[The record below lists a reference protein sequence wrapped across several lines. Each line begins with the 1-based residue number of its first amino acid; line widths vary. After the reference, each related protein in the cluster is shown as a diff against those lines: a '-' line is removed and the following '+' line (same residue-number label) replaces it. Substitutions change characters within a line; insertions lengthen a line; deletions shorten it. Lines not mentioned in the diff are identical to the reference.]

1 LGCINYPKCRGARD
15 LPEKFVEF
23 VSPTVVLS
31 KEINEQLPLCAR
43 HARVHENFTLL
54 FVTRVLVAGKIAGMN
69 SLSSPPAAESGER
82 WRFLRD
88 VMVFQL
94 KLLLDNLRDFALVPI
109 SLVAALI
116 DLVYKGER
124 EGALFYKVLR
134 WGAHS
139 EEVIDVYSA
148 IEHYPAGNF
157 KVNPAYTVDA
167 VIARLE
173 GVVVREYE
181 KGGTAASIKAAL
193 DRAIDQLHRE
203 TKEKG
208 DRARDVVARAADKLR
223 INVGTLPAEQKE
235 KVEGA
240 IEKDE
245 REGDG

>member
-1 LGCINYPKCRGARD
+1 
-15 LPEKFVEF
+15 
-23 VSPTVVLS
+23 
-31 KEINEQLPLCAR
+31 
-43 HARVHENFTLL
+43 
-54 FVTRVLVAGKIAGMN
+54 VTRILLPARITDMS
-69 SLSSPPAAESGER
+69 SLSSSPPEGSGER

-88 VMVFQL
+88 VIVFQL

-148 IEHYPAGNF
+148 IEHHPPGSF
-157 KVNPAYTVDA
+157 KVNPAYRVDS

-208 DRARDVVARAADKLR
+208 DRARDVVAGATDKLR
-223 INVGTLPAEQKE
+223 VKIGPLQTEQEQK
-235 KVEGA
+235 VEEV
-240 IEKDE
+240 IDKEHE
-245 REGDG
+245 RDG

>member
-1 LGCINYPKCRGARD
+1 MTGILLPARITD
-15 LPEKFVEF
+15 M
-23 VSPTVVLS
+23 S
-31 KEINEQLPLCAR
+31 
-43 HARVHENFTLL
+43 
-54 FVTRVLVAGKIAGMN
+54 
-69 SLSSPPAAESGER
+69 SLSSSPPEGSGER

-88 VMVFQL
+88 VIVFQL

-148 IEHYPAGNF
+148 IEHHPPGSF
-157 KVNPAYTVDA
+157 KVNPAYRVDS

-181 KGGTAASIKAAL
+181 KGGTAASIKAAV

-208 DRARDVVARAADKLR
+208 DRARDVVAGATDKLR
-223 INVGTLPAEQKE
+223 VKIGPLQTEQEQK
-235 KVEGA
+235 VEEA
-240 IEKDE
+240 IDKEHE
-245 REGDG
+245 RDG

>member
-1 LGCINYPKCRGARD
+1 MKSL
-15 LPEKFVEF
+15 
-23 VSPTVVLS
+23 SPT
-31 KEINEQLPLCAR
+31 LP
-43 HARVHENFTLL
+43 T
-54 FVTRVLVAGKIAGMN
+54 AG
-69 SLSSPPAAESGER
+69 SSER

-148 IEHYPAGNF
+148 IEDHPPDRF
-157 KVNPAYTVDA
+157 KVNPDYTVDA

-208 DRARDVVARAADKLR
+208 DRVRDVVADAADKLR
-223 INVGTLPAEQKE
+223 ITIGTLPDEK

-240 IEKDE
+240 IEKKE
-245 REGDG
+245 HEGEG